1 MVHGI
6 LFIPC
11 IVLDKKSV
19 FLCSI
24 ISRNEY
30 KKMEMIEE
38 AKKMVEAGK
47 RQEAILFLEG
57 GIKENENN
65 EEYLLYLGELIYAEG
80 RMTDALNKF
89 NAVLRLNP
97 ENHKATNYKT
107 MINGIL
113 GYYCKDLLN
122 P

>member
-1 MVHGI
+1 
-6 LFIPC
+6 
-11 IVLDKKSV
+11 
-19 FLCSI
+19 
-24 ISRNEY
+24 
-30 KKMEMIEE
+30 MEMIEE

-80 RMTDALNKF
+80 RMTEALNKF

-122 P
+122 PWLDIIFVTF